1 MVTRIIETSETFMM
15 GAMTRKYIAT
25 AIATTATTETMPAN
39 QNGRPCSLS
48 RSR

>member
-25 AIATTATTETMPAN
+25 AIATTAMTDRMPAS
-39 QNGRPCSLS
+39 QNGSP
-48 RSR
+48 RSFSSE